1 MTKRKKE
8 EWKPKI
14 IHRFKDGTVMTAE
27 EFDANPPTVPA
38 DHPASIALVRMSY
51 SMMEKGQI

>member
-1 MTKRKKE
+1 MTKRKRE

-51 SMMEKGQI
+51 SMMEKG